1 VEKLARIVMGVAL
14 ALALKEGLKVF
25 ETSGLHVD
33 LVLDALRS
41 FFVVFSVGYLC
52 PLLFKKIKFD
62 NKS

>member
-1 VEKLARIVMGVAL
+1 MGVAL

-25 ETSGLHVD
+25 ETSGLQVD
-33 LVLDALRS
+33 LVLDALRP

>member
-1 VEKLARIVMGVAL
+1 VEKLVRIVMGVAL

-41 FFVVFSVGYLC
+41 FFRRIFGGVSLSVAL
-52 PLLFKKIKFD
+52 
-62 NKS
+62 